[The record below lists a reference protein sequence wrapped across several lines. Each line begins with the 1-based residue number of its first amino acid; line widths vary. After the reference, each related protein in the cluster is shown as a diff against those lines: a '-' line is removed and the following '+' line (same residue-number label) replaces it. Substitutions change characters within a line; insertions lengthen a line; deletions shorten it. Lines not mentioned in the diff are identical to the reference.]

1 MTPAPAAPI
10 PLRTAAS
17 APKRGDFADWLSPIL
32 VKELRQG
39 LQSKL
44 FVSAFVLLQA
54 AMVLFVGLGLISV
67 TEDRNSSGFIFQ
79 GFFQVCVWVPLLIFM
94 PARGLRAIGDETR
107 AQTLDLVQ
115 LTRMSSF
122 RIVWGKWLALVAQT
136 CLLASAM
143 LPYAVLQYYFGKVD
157 VVGELVWFATLLL
170 GSMVLTAAA
179 VGLSSAHVGVRALVL
194 LMVLPSTFTIGG
206 FNYFFLRGISGAA
219 AFSFSGL
226 GEAAL
231 WIIPSAALYIYF
243 FLELG
248 ASKIAPLAENHSAR
262 KRFLVL
268 VLAAVIAGAG
278 WCCSDEVVFAF
289 LGIFA
294 PIIGFVVLEALC
306 EMPVLMPGIYRPFAM
321 RGIGGRLL
329 GRLFYPGWASGV
341 IFAAVVHALL
351 WIGLAGAYRK
361 TISSEIDQA
370 IFRAIAPMVFAA
382 LVSPL
387 PLLQLF
393 PRLTRRFW
401 PYMLVQVLCVLL
413 FTIATIISQA
423 HHGDLNGPFMLLAPC
438 PTAALLALL
447 SHSDQK
453 DLAKWI
459 LDFAPLADVILFIWL
474 GVLMLRQFSIIRKM
488 ENLSLGRDQAATE
501 ASA

>member
-1 MTPAPAAPI
+1 MPVPAI
-10 PLRTAAS
+10 ST
-17 APKRGDFADWLSPIL
+17 KRGDFADWLSPIL

-44 FVSAFVLLQA
+44 FVGVFVLLQA

-67 TEDRNSSGFIFQ
+67 SEDRNSTGSIFQ
-79 GFFQVCVWVPLLIFM
+79 GFFQMCVWMPLLIFM

-122 RIVWGKWLALVAQT
+122 RIVWGKWLALVAQS

-157 VVGELVWFATLLL
+157 VVGELVWFAVLLI

-179 VGLSSAHVGVRALVL
+179 VGMSSAHVGVRALVL
-194 LMVLPSTFTIGG
+194 LMVVFSMSLGG
-206 FNYFFLRGISGAA
+206 FNFYFLRTLSGAV
-219 AFSFSGL
+219 AFSFKGV
-226 GEAAL
+226 GEAAA

-262 KRFLVL
+262 KRA
-268 VLAAVIAGAG
+268 LAVALAGVIAVAG
-278 WCCSDEVVFAF
+278 WCCRDEVVFA
-289 LGIFA
+289 LVGISV
-294 PIIGFVVLEALC
+294 PIMGFVVLESLC
-306 EMPVLMPGIYRPFAM
+306 EIPVLMPGIYHPFTKHGM
-321 RGIGGRLL
+321 GGRLL
-329 GRLFYPGWASGV
+329 GRLLYPGWASGV

-351 WIGLAGAYRK
+351 WAGLAGAYRH
-361 TISSEIDQA
+361 TTGASELDHA
-370 IFRAIAPMVFAA
+370 IFRSIGPMMFAA

-387 PLLQLF
+387 PILALF
-393 PRLTRRFW
+393 PRLTKRFW
-401 PYMLVQVLCVLL
+401 PYLLVQVLCVLL
-413 FTIATIISQA
+413 FTVATIISQA
-423 HHGDLNGPFMLLAPC
+423 AHGDRSGPFMLLAPC
-438 PTAALLALL
+438 PTAALFALL

-453 DLAKWI
+453 DVAQWL
-459 LDFAPLADVILFIWL
+459 LNVAPIADAVLFIWL
-474 GVLMLRQFSIIRKM
+474 AVLMVRQFRIIRKM
-488 ENLSLGRDQAATE
+488 EDLSLGKDRALEAAT
-501 ASA
+501 